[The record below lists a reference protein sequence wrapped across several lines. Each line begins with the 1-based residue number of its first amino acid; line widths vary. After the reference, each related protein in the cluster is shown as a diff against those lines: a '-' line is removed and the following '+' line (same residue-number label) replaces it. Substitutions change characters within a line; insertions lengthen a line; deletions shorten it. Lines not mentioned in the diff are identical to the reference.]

1 MPVRRTKRV
10 CGGNTHQRRRTKRS
24 ITLSKRRSKR
34 CGCRKSR
41 SRRSMKGGAGP
52 VGYLNLESV
61 QRLIEN
67 AVAQGQSGGTYGSSS
82 GSSYG
87 SSLNPNSK
95 NMKKRKS
102 RRR

>member
-1 MPVRRTKRV
+1 MPETQDGKSGDV
-10 CGGNTHQRRRTKRS
+10 
-24 ITLSKRRSKR
+24 ITIAPDAPLPTSTR
-34 CGCRKSR
+34 
-41 SRRSMKGGAGP
+41 KGGAGP

-87 SSLNPNSK
+87 SSLYPNSK

-102 RRR
+102 RSRRR